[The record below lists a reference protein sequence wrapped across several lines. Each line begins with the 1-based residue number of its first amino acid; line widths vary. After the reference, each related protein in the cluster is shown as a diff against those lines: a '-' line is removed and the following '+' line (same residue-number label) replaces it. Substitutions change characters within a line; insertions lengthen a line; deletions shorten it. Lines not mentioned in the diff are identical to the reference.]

1 MQPLEQFIMIEATKD
16 LFKTM
21 HQRRSILESRQS
33 WRRTLA
39 LTLLRIAQRLE
50 PNVLASVK
58 PWKVRH
64 LARVTR

>member
-1 MQPLEQFIMIEATKD
+1 MQHFEQFKLIEATKD
-16 LFKTM
+16 LIETVNQK
-21 HQRRSILESRQS
+21 RSTLEPRQS
-33 WRRTLA
+33 WRHTLA

-64 LARVTR
+64 LARVAR

>member
-16 LFKTM
+16 LFETVN
-21 HQRRSILESRQS
+21 QSRSTFEPRQS
-33 WRRTLA
+33 WRHTLA
-39 LTLLRIAQRLE
+39 LALLHIAQQLE

-64 LARVTR
+64 LARVAR

>member
-16 LFKTM
+16 LFETVI
-21 HQRRSILESRQS
+21 QSRSTLEPRQS
-33 WRRTLA
+33 WRHRLA
-39 LTLLRIAQRLE
+39 VTLLRMAQRLE

-64 LARVTR
+64 LARVAR

>member
-16 LFKTM
+16 LFETVN
-21 HQRRSILESRQS
+21 QRRSILESRQS

-39 LTLLRIAQRLE
+39 LTLLRMAQRLE
-50 PNVLASVK
+50 PNVLTQAK

-64 LARVTR
+64 LARVAR

>member
-16 LFKTM
+16 LFETVN
-21 HQRRSILESRQS
+21 QRRVTLEPRQS
-33 WRRTLA
+33 WRHTLA

-50 PNVLASVK
+50 PNVLASAK

-64 LARVTR
+64 LARIAR